1 MSKFLRSSLI
11 PLLLTCFMLFMITY
25 IPGKLSGHPFMPQY
39 IATDTLHFHSH
50 PLPSISSTSEY
61 VTKAELDSIMKAWGK
76 DYREM
81 ATKQNELQA
90 EALNNNITWWLS
102 VIAAICTLLPIAATF
117 YQTWQTN
124 KLEKELEKRISQSE
138 SNSKSEISKKMEE
151 MDGSINHYKENLK
164 DIQTQADKARTL
176 NYLSLLNTSIASL
189 VEVQDFNMRNRI
201 AITDSEC
208 VRPMIMMLDN
218 VSNMVTVESSNA
230 INNMNPAELR
240 QLLSISLMASNSF
253 EYLINSLESIF
264 EGEPLIQIISYKS
277 TARTISRDIGR
288 LYDTQNLTASDT
300 IHVLTSLT
308 SLITNVTRLITR
320 QFFASLTLKTM
331 I

>member
-90 EALNNNITWWLS
+90 EALNNNITLWLS

-151 MDGSINHYKENLK
+151 MDGSINHNKENLK

-218 VSNMVTVESSNA
+218 VSNMVTVESSNS

-300 IHVLTSLT
+300 IHVLTSFT

-320 QFFASLTLKTM
+320 QFFE
-331 I
+331 

>member
-11 PLLLTCFMLFMITY
+11 PLLLTCFMLFLITY

-50 PLPSISSTSEY
+50 PLPSISSTSEF
-61 VTKAELDSIMKAWGK
+61 VTKAELDSIMKTWGK

-90 EALNNNITWWLS
+90 EALNNNITLWLS

-117 YQTWQTN
+117 YQTRLTN
-124 KLEKELEKRISQSE
+124 KLEEELKDRIRQSE
-138 SNSKSEISKKMEE
+138 SKFKSDISDREDKMNK
-151 MDGSINHYKENLK
+151 SISHNKNDLK

-230 INNMNPAELR
+230 ITNMNPAELR

-300 IHVLTSLT
+300 IHVLTSFT

-320 QFFASLTLKTM
+320 QFFE
-331 I
+331 

>member
-1 MSKFLRSSLI
+1 MFKFLRSSLI

-39 IATDTLHFHSH
+39 FATDTLQFHSH

-61 VTKAELDSIMKAWGK
+61 VTKAELDLIMKAWGK

-102 VIAAICTLLPIAATF
+102 VIAAICTLLPIAATV
-117 YQTWQTN
+117 YQSWHNN
-124 KLEKELEKRISQSE
+124 KLEEELKNRISQSE
-138 SNSKSEISKKMEE
+138 SMFESKISVSVQE
-151 MDGSINHYKENLK
+151 MNGSINNNKNELNG
-164 DIQTQADKARTL
+164 IQTQTDKTRTF

-253 EYLINSLESIF
+253 EYLLNSLECIF
-264 EGEPLIQIISYKS
+264 EGEPLIKIISYKS

-300 IHVLTSLT
+300 IHVLTSFT
-308 SLITNVTRLITR
+308 SLITNVTTLITR
-320 QFFASLTLKTM
+320 QFFEQ
-331 I
+331 

>member
-11 PLLLTCFMLFMITY
+11 PLLLTCFMLFLITY

-50 PLPSISSTSEY
+50 PLPSISSTSEF
-61 VTKAELDSIMKAWGK
+61 VTKAELDSIMKTWGK

-90 EALNNNITWWLS
+90 EALNNNITLWLS

-117 YQTWQTN
+117 YQTRLTN
-124 KLEKELEKRISQSE
+124 KLEEELKDRIRQSE
-138 SNSKSEISKKMEE
+138 SKFKSDISDREDKMNK
-151 MDGSINHYKENLK
+151 SISHNKNDLK

-300 IHVLTSLT
+300 IHVLTSFT

-320 QFFASLTLKTM
+320 QFFE
-331 I
+331 

>member
-117 YQTWQTN
+117 YQTRLTN
-124 KLEKELEKRISQSE
+124 KLEEELKDRIRQSE
-138 SNSKSEISKKMEE
+138 SNSKSEISKRMEE
-151 MDGSINHYKENLK
+151 MDGSINNNKNELNG
-164 DIQTQADKARTL
+164 IQTQSDKTRTL
-176 NYLSLLNTSIASL
+176 NYLSFLNTSIASL

-230 INNMNPAELR
+230 ISNMNIGELR

-264 EGEPLIQIISYKS
+264 EGEPLIKIISYKS

-300 IHVLTSLT
+300 IHQLTSLT
-308 SLITNVTRLITR
+308 SLIKNITTLIRL
-320 QFFASLTLKTM
+320 QFFK
-331 I
+331 

>member
-117 YQTWQTN
+117 YQTRLTN
-124 KLEKELEKRISQSE
+124 KLEEELKDRIRQSE
-138 SNSKSEISKKMEE
+138 SKFKSDISDREDKMNK
-151 MDGSINHYKENLK
+151 SISHNKNDLK

-230 INNMNPAELR
+230 ISNMNIGELR

-264 EGEPLIQIISYKS
+264 EGEPLIKIISYKS

-300 IHVLTSLT
+300 IHQLTSLT
-308 SLITNVTRLITR
+308 SLIKNITTLIRL
-320 QFFASLTLKTM
+320 QFFK
-331 I
+331 

>member
-90 EALNNNITWWLS
+90 EALNNNITLWLS

-151 MDGSINHYKENLK
+151 MDGSINHNKENLK

-288 LYDTQNLTASDT
+288 LYDTHNLTASDT

-320 QFFASLTLKTM
+320 QFFE
-331 I
+331 

>member
-39 IATDTLHFHSH
+39 IATDTLHFHSS
-50 PLPSISSTSEY
+50 PLTSISSTGEY
-61 VTKAELDSIMKAWGK
+61 VTKSEIDSIMKAWGK
-76 DYREM
+76 EYREM

-102 VIAAICTLLPIAATF
+102 VIAAICTLLPIAVTV
-117 YQTWQTN
+117 YQTWQN
-124 KLEKELEKRISQSE
+124 NNLEEELNNRICQSE
-138 SNSKSEISKKMEE
+138 SNSKSEISKRMECL
-151 MDGSINHYKENLK
+151 DKNINHNRGELQCL
-164 DIQTQADKARTL
+164 QTQTGKTRTL
-176 NYLSLLNTSIASL
+176 NHLSLLNTFIASL
-189 VEVQDFNMRNRI
+189 VEILDFNMRNRI
-201 AITDSEC
+201 AITDSDC

-230 INNMNPAELR
+230 INNMTDCELR

-253 EYLINSLESIF
+253 EYLINSLESTF

-300 IHVLTSLT
+300 IHQLTSLT
-308 SLITNVTRLITR
+308 GLITNVTRLIIR
-320 QFFASLTLKTM
+320 QFFQE
-331 I
+331 

>member
-11 PLLLTCFMLFMITY
+11 PLLLTCFMLFMIPY

-90 EALNNNITWWLS
+90 EALNNNITLWLS

-151 MDGSINHYKENLK
+151 MDGSINHNKENLK

-300 IHVLTSLT
+300 IHVLTSFT

-320 QFFASLTLKTM
+320 QFFE
-331 I
+331 

>member
-11 PLLLTCFMLFMITY
+11 PFLLTCFMLFMITY

-90 EALNNNITWWLS
+90 EALNNNITLWLS

-151 MDGSINHYKENLK
+151 MDGSINHNKENFK

-288 LYDTQNLTASDT
+288 LYDTHNLTASDT
-300 IHVLTSLT
+300 IHVLTSFT
-308 SLITNVTRLITR
+308 SLIKNVTRLITR
-320 QFFASLTLKTM
+320 QFFEQ
-331 I
+331 

>member
-11 PLLLTCFMLFMITY
+11 PLLLTCFMLFLITY

-50 PLPSISSTSEY
+50 PLPSISSTREF
-61 VTKAELDSIMKAWGK
+61 VTKAELDLIMKAWGK

-90 EALNNNITWWLS
+90 EALNNNITLWLS

-117 YQTWQTN
+117 YQTRLTN
-124 KLEKELEKRISQSE
+124 KLEEELKDRIRQSE
-138 SNSKSEISKKMEE
+138 SKFKSDISDREDKMNK
-151 MDGSINHYKENLK
+151 SISHNKNDLK

-300 IHVLTSLT
+300 IHVLTSFT

-320 QFFASLTLKTM
+320 QFFE
-331 I
+331 

>member
-39 IATDTLHFHSH
+39 FATDTLHFHSH

-117 YQTWQTN
+117 YQTRLTN
-124 KLEKELEKRISQSE
+124 KLEEELKDRIRQSE
-138 SNSKSEISKKMEE
+138 SKFKSDISDREDKMNK
-151 MDGSINHYKENLK
+151 SISHNKNDLK

-230 INNMNPAELR
+230 ISNMNIGELR

-264 EGEPLIQIISYKS
+264 EGEPLIKIISYKS

-300 IHVLTSLT
+300 IHQLTSLT
-308 SLITNVTRLITR
+308 SLIKNITTLIRL
-320 QFFASLTLKTM
+320 QFFK
-331 I
+331 